1 MFSAPQE
8 CSHHPDTVNDQ
19 LQTKKRDVRVHVS
32 SLDAG
37 NHHQRGQKQHGAS
50 GKTSARGRR
59 AWPPILAPSLT
70 RTHLSQGFPLSPS
83 RLPFLHNTYHHL
95 THYILTF
102 TCFLSVSAY
111 DVRDSRAGTLFCCV
125 SRHLQPC
132 LAQQG
137 LGKCVFKV
145 VDLNYFSSLCFML
158 LIYHMGDNTMHI

>member
-70 RTHLSQGFPLSPS
+70 RTHLSQGVPSVPFSATFSAQYLSSPDTLYPDFHLFPVCVCL
-83 RLPFLHNTYHHL
+83 RCERFKGWNF
-95 THYILTF
+95 ILLCLQAPT
-102 TCFLSVSAY
+102 TMSGIVGSWQM
-111 DVRDSRAGTLFCCV
+111 CV
-125 SRHLQPC
+125 VCS
-132 LAQQG
+132 
-137 LGKCVFKV
+137 K
-145 VDLNYFSSLCFML
+145 L
-158 LIYHMGDNTMHI
+158 LI